1 MTATL
6 VITQSHDGRIARLPR
21 TALTKDGANPAIW
34 VLNRAGDGIE
44 LRPVTI
50 GVYADDAVTVIAGL
64 NEGERVV
71 TAGVHKLN
79 ATDKIRIWM
88 EPER

>member
-6 VITQSHDGRIARLPR
+6 VITQPRDGRVARLPR
-21 TALTKDGANPAIW
+21 TALTKDGTDPAVW
-34 VLNRAGDGIE
+34 VLNPAGDGIE
-44 LRPVTI
+44 LRPVTV
-50 GVYADDAVTVIAGL
+50 GVYADRCRHRVAGL

-79 ATDKIRIWM
+79 AGDKVRIWT